1 MKIEKRGWA
10 QSKEGKAVFGKSAY
24 SWVQFFL

>member
-24 SWVQFFL
+24 SWGEKD